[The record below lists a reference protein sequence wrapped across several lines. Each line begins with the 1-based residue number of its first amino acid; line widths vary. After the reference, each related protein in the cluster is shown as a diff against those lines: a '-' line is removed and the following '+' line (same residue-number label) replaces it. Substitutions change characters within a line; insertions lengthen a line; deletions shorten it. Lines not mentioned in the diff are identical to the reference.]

1 MIFGQQ
7 VFFAVEIQLLFDNL
21 HAVPKTERNLA
32 DNSENSIDSTIAIL
46 LSISLQQYVLQVE
59 ETQVIVSSFQLTDH
73 ISV

>member
-1 MIFGQQ
+1 MIFGRQ

-21 HAVPKTERNLA
+21 HAVPKTERNLT

>member
-1 MIFGQQ
+1 MIFGRQ
-7 VFFAVEIQLLFDNL
+7 VFFAVEIQLLFDNM
-21 HAVPKTERNLA
+21 HAVPKTERNLT